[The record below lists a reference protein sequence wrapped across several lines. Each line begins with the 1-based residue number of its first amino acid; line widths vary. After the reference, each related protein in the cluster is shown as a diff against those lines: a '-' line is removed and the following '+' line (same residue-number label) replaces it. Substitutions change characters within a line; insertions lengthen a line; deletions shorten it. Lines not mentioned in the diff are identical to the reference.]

1 MTIRASCV
9 AWPWRS
15 FIGTTI
21 EWYDFYLYG
30 TAAALVF
37 PHLFFPPY
45 SPLTGTLLALL
56 TYSAGFIARPL
67 GGVIMGHFGD
77 RIGRKAMLV
86 SSLMIMG
93 VATTLIGVLPT
104 FAVAG
109 IWAPILLLVLRIV
122 QGFGVGGEWGGAV
135 LVAVEHAPPSRRGLF
150 GAWPQAGVPAGL
162 LLANGVFMSLTLTLS
177 DEAFMTWGW
186 RVGFLASSVMI
197 AIGLLIRSQM
207 EETPD
212 FQKAKDDGHIAK
224 FPIVEVFRASSGSR
238 SSSPSEFK
246 MSQNAIFYIFTV
258 FALTYVTTVLRSPP
272 LGRAHRCPR
281 SLGGQHVHHP
291 VLRSPVRRVGR
302 RRVYLIGAVLSA
314 LFAFPFFLLIDT
326 AVPTLVVISVV
337 VLTCGLGLSYGPQAA
352 FFAELFDP
360 QYRYSGASFAYAV
373 GAVVGGGFAPLDRHR
388 APDVHRR
395 LVAGVRLHARRRA
408 GQPRRRRAA
417 PRDANR
423 LTGMR
428 VSSLVAGVSRTTS
441 MAPSTTRSVCPSS
454 PRPGMSSAV
463 SLRSGESQ
471 ISYFTGPRPRPP
483 PPRGCPRSNHLV
495 VVGTISSGI
504 SRGIRSSRT
513 QSKRV
518 LSTKPLQPIGR
529 M

>member
-1 MTIRASCV
+1 MTTSSPATSSADMQRRA
-9 AWPWRS
+9 RLGS

-37 PHLFFPPY
+37 PHLFFPSY

-197 AIGLLIRSQM
+197 AIGLLIRLKM

-224 FPIVEVFRASSGSR
+224 FPIVEVFRKQWKQVLLAVGI
-238 SSSPSEFK
+238 K
-246 MSQNAIFYIFTV
+246 MSQNAIFYIITV
-258 FALTYVTTVLRSPP
+258 FALTYVTTVLE
-272 LGRAHRCPR
+272 LPR
-281 SLGGQHVHHP
+281 SVALIG
-291 VLRSPVRRVGR
+291 VLAASVVSMFTILFFGRLSDEYGR

-314 LFAFPFFLLIDT
+314 LFAFPFFLLMDT
-326 AVPTLVVISVV
+326 KSSLLIWASIVIGLVFHD
-337 VLTCGLGLSYGPQAA
+337 LMYGPQAA
-352 FFAELFDP
+352 FMSELFEP
-360 QYRYSGASFAYAV
+360 ELRYTGASVGYQVASLLAGGLSPVLAVLLLGLADNRPWPVALYMVGLSVITIIARYFSPDTPRGNRRRGNPGSADFPFA
-373 GAVVGGGFAPLDRHR
+373 GQS
-388 APDVHRR
+388 DVHD
-395 LVAGVRLHARRRA
+395 AGNV
-408 GQPRRRRAA
+408 
-417 PRDANR
+417 
-423 LTGMR
+423 LT
-428 VSSLVAGVSRTTS
+428 SRS
-441 MAPSTTRSVCPSS
+441 
-454 PRPGMSSAV
+454 
-463 SLRSGESQ
+463 
-471 ISYFTGPRPRPP
+471 
-483 PPRGCPRSNHLV
+483 
-495 VVGTISSGI
+495 
-504 SRGIRSSRT
+504 
-513 QSKRV
+513 
-518 LSTKPLQPIGR
+518 
-529 M
+529 

>member
-1 MTIRASCV
+1 MTTSTPATSSADMQRRA
-9 AWPWRS
+9 RLGS

-37 PHLFFPPY
+37 PHLFFPSY

-109 IWAPILLLVLRIV
+109 VWAPILLLLLRIV

-186 RVGFLASSVMI
+186 RVGFLASFVMI
-197 AIGLLIRSQM
+197 AIGLLIRLKM

-212 FQKAKDDGHIAK
+212 FQKAKDGGHIAK
-224 FPIVEVFRASSGSR
+224 FPIVEVFRKQWKQVLLAVGI
-238 SSSPSEFK
+238 K
-246 MSQNAIFYIFTV
+246 MSQNAIFYIITV
-258 FALTYVTTVLRSPP
+258 FSLTYVTTVLE
-272 LGRAHRCPR
+272 LPR
-281 SLGGQHVHHP
+281 SVALIG
-291 VLRSPVRRVGR
+291 VLAASAVSMFTILFFGRLSDEYGR

-314 LFAFPFFLLIDT
+314 LFAFPFFLLMDT
-326 AVPTLVVISVV
+326 TSSVLIWASIVIGLVFHD
-337 VLTCGLGLSYGPQAA
+337 LMYGPQAA
-352 FFAELFDP
+352 FMSELFEP
-360 QYRYSGASFAYAV
+360 ELRYTGASVGYQVASLLAGGLSPVLAV
-373 GAVVGGGFAPLDRHR
+373 LLLGLADNRPWPVALYMVGLSVITIIATFFSPETHR
-388 APDVHRR
+388 
-395 LVAGVRLHARRRA
+395 G
-408 GQPRRRRAA
+408 
-417 PRDANR
+417 NR
-423 LTGMR
+423 
-428 VSSLVAGVSRTTS
+428 
-441 MAPSTTRSVCPSS
+441 
-454 PRPGMSSAV
+454 
-463 SLRSGESQ
+463 
-471 ISYFTGPRPRPP
+471 
-483 PPRGCPRSNHLV
+483 
-495 VVGTISSGI
+495 
-504 SRGIRSSRT
+504 SRGNPGSADFPSADHSDARGTGHVLTSR
-513 QSKRV
+513 
-518 LSTKPLQPIGR
+518 P
-529 M
+529 

>member
-1 MTIRASCV
+1 MTTSTPQTSSADMQRRA
-9 AWPWRS
+9 RLGS

-37 PHLFFPPY
+37 PHLFFPSY

-197 AIGLLIRSQM
+197 AIGLLIRLKM

-224 FPIVEVFRASSGSR
+224 FPIVEVFRKQWKQVLLAVGI
-238 SSSPSEFK
+238 K
-246 MSQNAIFYIFTV
+246 MSQNAIFYIITV
-258 FALTYVTTVLRSPP
+258 FALTYVTTVLE
-272 LGRAHRCPR
+272 LPR
-281 SLGGQHVHHP
+281 SVALIG
-291 VLRSPVRRVGR
+291 VLAASVVSMFTILFFGRLSDEYGR

-314 LFAFPFFLLIDT
+314 LFAFPFFLLMDT
-326 AVPTLVVISVV
+326 KSSLLIWASIVIGLVFHDLGSADFPSAGQSDAHDAGN
-337 VLTCGLGLSYGPQAA
+337 VLT
-352 FFAELFDP
+352 
-360 QYRYSGASFAYAV
+360 
-373 GAVVGGGFAPLDRHR
+373 
-388 APDVHRR
+388 
-395 LVAGVRLHARRRA
+395 
-408 GQPRRRRAA
+408 
-417 PRDANR
+417 
-423 LTGMR
+423 
-428 VSSLVAGVSRTTS
+428 SRS
-441 MAPSTTRSVCPSS
+441 
-454 PRPGMSSAV
+454 
-463 SLRSGESQ
+463 
-471 ISYFTGPRPRPP
+471 
-483 PPRGCPRSNHLV
+483 
-495 VVGTISSGI
+495 
-504 SRGIRSSRT
+504 
-513 QSKRV
+513 
-518 LSTKPLQPIGR
+518 
-529 M
+529 

>member
-1 MTIRASCV
+1 MTTSTPAPSSADMQRRA
-9 AWPWRS
+9 RLGS

-37 PHLFFPPY
+37 PHLFFPSY

-197 AIGLLIRSQM
+197 AIGLLIRLKM

-224 FPIVEVFRASSGSR
+224 FPIVEVFRKQWKQVLLAVGI
-238 SSSPSEFK
+238 K
-246 MSQNAIFYIFTV
+246 MSQNAIFYIITV
-258 FALTYVTTVLRSPP
+258 FALTYVTTVLE
-272 LGRAHRCPR
+272 LPR
-281 SLGGQHVHHP
+281 SVALIG
-291 VLRSPVRRVGR
+291 VLAASVVSMFTILFFGRLSDEYGR

-314 LFAFPFFLLIDT
+314 LFAFPFFLLMDT
-326 AVPTLVVISVV
+326 KSSLLIWASIVIGLVFHD
-337 VLTCGLGLSYGPQAA
+337 LMYGPQAA
-352 FFAELFDP
+352 FMSELFEP
-360 QYRYSGASFAYAV
+360 ELRYTGASVGYQVASLLAGGLSPVLAV
-373 GAVVGGGFAPLDRHR
+373 LLLGLADNRPWPVALYMVGLSVITIIATFFSPETHR
-388 APDVHRR
+388 GNRSRGNPGSADFPSAGQSDVHD
-395 LVAGVRLHARRRA
+395 AGKI
-408 GQPRRRRAA
+408 
-417 PRDANR
+417 
-423 LTGMR
+423 LT
-428 VSSLVAGVSRTTS
+428 SRS
-441 MAPSTTRSVCPSS
+441 
-454 PRPGMSSAV
+454 
-463 SLRSGESQ
+463 
-471 ISYFTGPRPRPP
+471 
-483 PPRGCPRSNHLV
+483 
-495 VVGTISSGI
+495 
-504 SRGIRSSRT
+504 
-513 QSKRV
+513 
-518 LSTKPLQPIGR
+518 
-529 M
+529 

>member
-1 MTIRASCV
+1 MTTSTPQTSSADMQRRA
-9 AWPWRS
+9 RLGS

-37 PHLFFPPY
+37 PHLFFPSY

-197 AIGLLIRSQM
+197 AIGLLIRLKM

-224 FPIVEVFRASSGSR
+224 FPIVEVIRKQWKQVLLAVGI
-238 SSSPSEFK
+238 K
-246 MSQNAIFYIFTV
+246 MSQNAIFYIITV
-258 FALTYVTTVLRSPP
+258 FALTYVTTVLE
-272 LGRAHRCPR
+272 LPR
-281 SLGGQHVHHP
+281 SVALIG
-291 VLRSPVRRVGR
+291 VLAASVVSMFTILFFGRLSDEYGR

-314 LFAFPFFLLIDT
+314 LFAFPFFLLMDT
-326 AVPTLVVISVV
+326 KSSLLIWASIVIGLVFHD
-337 VLTCGLGLSYGPQAA
+337 LMYGPQAA
-352 FFAELFDP
+352 FMSELFEP
-360 QYRYSGASFAYAV
+360 ELRYTGASVGYQVASLLAGGLSPVLAV
-373 GAVVGGGFAPLDRHR
+373 LLLGLADNRPWPVALYMVGLSLITIIATFFSPETHR
-388 APDVHRR
+388 GNRSRGNPGSADFPS
-395 LVAGVRLHARRRA
+395 A
-408 GQPRRRRAA
+408 GQS
-417 PRDANR
+417 DAHDAGNV
-423 LTGMR
+423 LT
-428 VSSLVAGVSRTTS
+428 SRS
-441 MAPSTTRSVCPSS
+441 
-454 PRPGMSSAV
+454 
-463 SLRSGESQ
+463 
-471 ISYFTGPRPRPP
+471 
-483 PPRGCPRSNHLV
+483 
-495 VVGTISSGI
+495 
-504 SRGIRSSRT
+504 
-513 QSKRV
+513 
-518 LSTKPLQPIGR
+518 
-529 M
+529 

>member
-1 MTIRASCV
+1 MTTSTPATSSADMQRRA
-9 AWPWRS
+9 RLGS

-37 PHLFFPPY
+37 PHLFFPSY

-77 RIGRKAMLV
+77 RIGRKAILV

-150 GAWPQAGVPAGL
+150 GAWPQAGVPAAL

-197 AIGLLIRSQM
+197 AIGLLIRLKM

-224 FPIVEVFRASSGSR
+224 FPIVEVFRKQWKQVLLAVGI
-238 SSSPSEFK
+238 K
-246 MSQNAIFYIFTV
+246 MSQNAIFYIITV
-258 FALTYVTTVLRSPP
+258 FALTYVTTVLE
-272 LGRAHRCPR
+272 LPR
-281 SLGGQHVHHP
+281 SVALIG
-291 VLRSPVRRVGR
+291 VLAASVVSMFTILFFGRLSDEYGR

-314 LFAFPFFLLIDT
+314 LFAFPFFLLMDT
-326 AVPTLVVISVV
+326 KSSLLIWASIVIGLVFHD
-337 VLTCGLGLSYGPQAA
+337 LMYGPQAA
-352 FFAELFDP
+352 FMSELFEP
-360 QYRYSGASFAYAV
+360 ELRYTGASVGYQMASLLAGGLSPVLAVLLLGLADNRPWPVALYMVGLSVITIIATYFSPETHRGNRRRGNPGSADFPFA
-373 GAVVGGGFAPLDRHR
+373 GQS
-388 APDVHRR
+388 DVHD
-395 LVAGVRLHARRRA
+395 AGNV
-408 GQPRRRRAA
+408 
-417 PRDANR
+417 
-423 LTGMR
+423 LTG
-428 VSSLVAGVSRTTS
+428 
-441 MAPSTTRSVCPSS
+441 RS
-454 PRPGMSSAV
+454 
-463 SLRSGESQ
+463 
-471 ISYFTGPRPRPP
+471 
-483 PPRGCPRSNHLV
+483 
-495 VVGTISSGI
+495 
-504 SRGIRSSRT
+504 
-513 QSKRV
+513 
-518 LSTKPLQPIGR
+518 
-529 M
+529 